1 MFHKEGAKIILISTF
16 IFTVLLLGTP
26 YLTDNPWILKP
37 VQLFLLAFLVII
49 LQFFRNPNRALV
61 PNDQYVYAPVD
72 GKVVVI
78 EEVFEPEYFKDKR
91 IQVSIFMSPI
101 NVHVTR
107 YAIGG
112 KVRYSKYHPGKY

>member
-72 GKVVVI
+72 G
-78 EEVFEPEYFKDKR
+78 
-91 IQVSIFMSPI
+91 
-101 NVHVTR
+101 
-107 YAIGG
+107 
-112 KVRYSKYHPGKY
+112 